1 MSVLDLLP
9 EPVVSTEPVV
19 VWRSWRLSLRR
30 ECVRLRPIGDHQ
42 RAWTPLLPT
51 RAACGHRRFH
61 RAPALGCRCGLY
73 GAKDAVVLERT
84 RSPAVIGTVALWGRI
99 IEHELGY
106 RAEFGYPQRLRL
118 ICPECF
124 WRREQLGANATV
136 VALLPR
142 GTAVP
147 LCHVHLAI
155 ARTCDL
161 PIRSLRSASEIQA
174 ALLSTYA
181 VDLLAAEARPRSAEG
196 TTFSAV
202 TTA

>member
-1 MSVLDLLP
+1 M
-9 EPVVSTEPVV
+9 
-19 VWRSWRLSLRR
+19 
-30 ECVRLRPIGDHQ
+30 
-42 RAWTPLLPT
+42 
-51 RAACGHRRFH
+51 
-61 RAPALGCRCGLY
+61 Y

-84 RSPAVIGTVALWGRI
+84 RSPAVIGIVALWGRV

-161 PIRSLRSASEIQA
+161 PIRSLRASEIQA

-181 VDLLAAEARPRSAEG
+181 VDLLAAEAGPRSAEE
-196 TTFSAV
+196 TSFSAV
-202 TTA
+202 TAA